1 MIRIQKYREPI
12 KMENWLVNTDEIG
25 TLSGDW
31 LILDNG
37 PSDFN
42 AIMTTVIHLDSVE
55 YFTSSKPIQ
64 HNGIFLISREHPDG
78 YLYWVTHAEKEESPN
93 GQII

>member
-12 KMENWLVNTDEIG
+12 KMENWLVNADEVG

-37 PSDFN
+37 SFDLDE
-42 AIMTTVIHLDSVE
+42 IVTTVIHLDSVE
-55 YFTSSKPIQ
+55 HFTSTKPISD
-64 HNGIFLISREHPDG
+64 NRIFLLARNHPDG
-78 YLYWVTHAEKEESPN
+78 YLYWVPHKEGEKYN
-93 GQII
+93 D